1 MSSLNHAP
9 KAGHAHSPNA
19 AHPKTNNLQ
28 HTPAAGHKLAPN
40 AAHPKTGNLHH
51 APALGHKN
59 APNAVHPKTGNLHY
73 GPVVGHV
80 HATNVAYP
88 RTGYLD
94 LGRTDVVIAETRG
107 YSVSAY
113 PAGIVPATVVWS
125 GRDPVV
131 VSPSTETV
139 LSAPAGVV
147 IADQESE
154 LAPAQ
159 LPTFAERFLEVA
171 NESNETMTV
180 YVQYRS
186 ARNGSFAWAPAD
198 PRSSKQAV
206 SFKLEPGQ
214 KTQISHDGEL
224 VRASKVRIW
233 ADGAN
238 GGRWNQYQSRD
249 LWLVPET
256 NDLGQHV
263 YQSADME
270 TKSFAIR

>member
-1 MSSLNHAP
+1 VHTA
-9 KAGHAHSPNA
+9 NA
-19 AHPKTNNLQ
+19 
-28 HTPAAGHKLAPN
+28 
-40 AAHPKTGNLHH
+40 
-51 APALGHKN
+51 
-59 APNAVHPKTGNLHY
+59 
-73 GPVVGHV
+73 
-80 HATNVAYP
+80 AYP

-94 LGRTDVVIAETRG
+94 LGRTDVVVAETRG

-131 VSPSTETV
+131 VAPSTETV
-139 LSAPAGVV
+139 FSAPAGVV

-154 LAPAQ
+154 FAPTQ
-159 LPTFAERFLEVA
+159 SQTFAERFLEVA
-171 NESNETMTV
+171 NDTNETMTV
-180 YVQYRS
+180 YLQYRS

-198 PRSSKQAV
+198 PRGSKQAV

-214 KTQISHDGEL
+214 RTQISHDGEL

-238 GGRWNQYQSRD
+238 GGRWNQYQSSD

-256 NDLGQHV
+256 NDAGQHV
-263 YQSADME
+263 YQAADME